1 MRRRPP
7 HSGVELC
14 LDIGIERAGGGHPPV
29 FRLDPA
35 AGKDELARHEA
46 VSSVPLAHQHPGAAG
61 LRSLDQN
68 ERRRVAR
75 AKRPTGPGG
84 LGHVRSPS
92 APKPCMHKA
101 HCWPT
106 TAPLAVVC
114 HAFGPNRR
122 EKRVSMTENYAVI
135 GHRRSL
141 GPPRPCGK
149 TAATHWTK
157 PGLVKGA
164 IIGHVPGNT
173 AVIWG
178 MLV

>member
-14 LDIGIERAGGGHPPV
+14 LDIGIESAGGGHPPV

-106 TAPLAVVC
+106 TAPLA
-114 HAFGPNRR
+114 R
-122 EKRVSMTENYAVI
+122 
-135 GHRRSL
+135 
-141 GPPRPCGK
+141 GK
-149 TAATHWTK
+149 MMRLATTVTMSQKAATK
-157 PGLVKGA
+157 RSDEC
-164 IIGHVPGNT
+164 GHSSSDKRMPAPTPWATIRSVR
-173 AVIWG
+173 
-178 MLV
+178 